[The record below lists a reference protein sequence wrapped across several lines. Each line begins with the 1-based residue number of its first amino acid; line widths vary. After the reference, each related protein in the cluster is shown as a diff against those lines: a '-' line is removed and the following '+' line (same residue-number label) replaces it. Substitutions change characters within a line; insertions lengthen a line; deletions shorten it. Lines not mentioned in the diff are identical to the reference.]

1 MKTNTVIANTKGE
14 RIVTS
19 TTETMQIK
27 ARDLQPCDWIMK
39 HHHRSLRHDKR
50 VLRVQVAGSMVTV
63 ATQLH
68 GIVMFNVDQ
77 LIDVER
83 VTCRK

>member
-1 MKTNTVIANTKGE
+1 MNTNTVIAGQNGE
-14 RIVTS
+14 RIITKDPVII
-19 TTETMQIK
+19 QIK

-50 VLRVQVAGSMVTV
+50 VLRVHVAGSMVTV

-68 GIVMFNVDQ
+68 GIVMYNVDQ
-77 LIDVER
+77 VIDVER
-83 VTCRK
+83 AP